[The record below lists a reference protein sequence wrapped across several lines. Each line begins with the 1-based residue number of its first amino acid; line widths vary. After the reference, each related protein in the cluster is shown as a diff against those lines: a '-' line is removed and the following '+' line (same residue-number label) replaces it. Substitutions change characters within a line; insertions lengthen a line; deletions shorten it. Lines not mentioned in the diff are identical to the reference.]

1 MYIILLAGMPA
12 SGKSTIA
19 ARISREFH
27 LPVLEK
33 DAIKEVLFDTL
44 GFSCYAE
51 KRKLD
56 HVANALLLQQTEVF
70 IRSGNSVILD
80 NNFDSI
86 AAEKYNA
93 LVEKYGCK
101 CVTVFL
107 DGETEAFYKRYV
119 ARDAAH
125 ARHLG
130 HILQEHYP
138 PQPGDSLDHTMTPE
152 EFDEKFVKRGM
163 REVRLAGH
171 RIDLDA
177 TRPEA
182 VDLEGLIA
190 DLHRFIEE

>member
-19 ARISREFH
+19 ARISREFQ

-44 GFSCYAE
+44 GFRCYAE
-51 KRKLD
+51 KRRLD
-56 HVANALLLQQTEVF
+56 HAANALLLQQTEVF
-70 IRSGNSVILD
+70 IKSGQPVILD

-93 LVEKYGCK
+93 LVEKYGCR

-182 VDLEGLIA
+182 IDLDGLIA

>member
-19 ARISREFH
+19 AHLSREFS

-33 DAIKEVLFDTL
+33 DAMKEVLFDTL

-51 KRKLD
+51 KRQLD
-56 HVANALLLQQTEVF
+56 HAANALLLHQTEVF
-70 IRSGNSVILD
+70 IKADRPVILD

-86 AAEKYNA
+86 AGEQYNA
-93 LVEKYGCK
+93 LVEQYGCPA
-101 CVTVFL
+101 VTVFL
-107 DGETEAFYKRYV
+107 DGDTEAFYQRYV
-119 ARDAAH
+119 ARDNAH

-138 PQPGDSLDHTMTPE
+138 PLPGDSLDHTMTRE

-163 REVRLAGH
+163 REVKLAGH

-177 TRPEA
+177 TDPA
-182 VDLEGLIA
+182 SIDLEALIA
-190 DLHRFIEE
+190 RIRSILEN

>member
-1 MYIILLAGMPA
+1 MHIILLSGMPA

-19 ARISREFH
+19 AHLSREFS

-33 DAIKEVLFDTL
+33 DAMKEVLFDTL

-51 KRKLD
+51 KRQLD
-56 HVANALLLQQTEVF
+56 HAANALLLHQTEVF
-70 IRSGNSVILD
+70 IKADRSVILD

-86 AAEKYNA
+86 AAEKFNA
-93 LVEKYGCK
+93 LVAKYGCP

-107 DGETEAFYKRYV
+107 DGETEAFYQRYV
-119 ARDAAH
+119 ARDNAH

-138 PQPGDSLDHTMTPE
+138 PLPGDSLDHTMTRE

-163 REVRLAGH
+163 REVKLAGH

-177 TRPEA
+177 TDPA
-182 VDLEGLIA
+182 SIDLEALIA
-190 DLHRFIEE
+190 RIRTYLEN

>member
-19 ARISREFH
+19 ARVSREFG
-27 LPVLEK
+27 LPVIEK
-33 DAIKEVLFDTL
+33 DALKEVLFDTL
-44 GFSCYAE
+44 GFRCYAE

-56 HVANALLLQQTEVF
+56 HVANALLLQQTETF
-70 IRSGNSVILD
+70 IKSGQPVILD

-93 LVEKYGCK
+93 LVEKYRCK

-163 REVRLAGH
+163 REVQLAGKRIDIDATH
-171 RIDLDA
+171 PETIDLDA
-177 TRPEA
+177 
-182 VDLEGLIA
+182 LIA
-190 DLHRFIEE
+190 RIRGCIEE